1 MKKRLDEIFRRF
13 FAPDDGGGNGG
24 GEGSGGG
31 GNGEGADGGENG
43 AGDGQGNAGE
53 NGDGAGKGGG
63 DGSGQ
68 GGGEGGEGEG
78 SDEGGESLLAGD
90 EGAGGGEG
98 DEGDAK
104 PPTPEEVIKFSE
116 AIKVKGP
123 DGKDIDVDD
132 VDKEAIAAISPVLM
146 KHKMTPESASELVG
160 VYAAYALG
168 EQVKAQKAHMDQ
180 LKTIREAT
188 QKEFGEDL
196 PRIAK
201 EANAGGKAIFG
212 KFWQILR
219 GIPEFCN
226 QPDVIRGLAAHGR
239 SISNDQGAGGDGGG
253 DDGKDKGFSA
263 DDWIKH
269 SNERGRSTAG
279 E

>member
-53 NGDGAGKGGG
+53 NGDGAGK
-63 DGSGQ
+63 
-68 GGGEGGEGEG
+68 EG
-78 SDEGGESLLAGD
+78 SNEGGESLLAGD

-123 DGKDIDVDD
+123 DGKDIDVD
-132 VDKEAIAAISPVLM
+132 KEAIAAISPVLM
-146 KHKMTPESASELVG
+146 KHKMTPEAASELVG

-201 EANAGGKAIFG
+201 EANVGGKAIFG
-212 KFWQILR
+212 KLWNTLR
-219 GIPEFCN
+219 GIPEFSN
-226 QPDVIRGLAAHGR
+226 QADVIRGLAAHGR

-253 DDGKDKGFSA
+253 GKDKGFSA
-263 DDWIKH
+263 DGWINS
-269 SNERGRSTAG
+269 SNKKGRSTATDV

>member
-1 MKKRLDEIFRRF
+1 MSKRLDEIFRRF

-123 DGKDIDVDD
+123 DGKDIDVD
-132 VDKEAIAAISPVLM
+132 KEAIAALAPVLM
-146 KHKMTPESASELVG
+146 KHKLTPEAASELVG

-201 EANAGGKAIFG
+201 EANVGGKAIFG

-239 SISNDQGAGGDGGG
+239 SISNDQGTGGDGGG
-253 DDGKDKGFSA
+253 NNSDDGQFSA
-263 DDWIKH
+263 DGWINS
-269 SNERGRSTAG
+269 SNKKGRSTATDV

>member
-90 EGAGGGEG
+90 EGEGGGEG

-123 DGKDIDVDD
+123 DGKDIDVD
-132 VDKEAIAAISPVLM
+132 KEAIAALSPVLM
-146 KHKMTPESASELVG
+146 KHKMTPEAASELVG

-201 EANAGGKAIFG
+201 EANVGGKAIFG
-212 KFWQILR
+212 KLWNTLR
-219 GIPEFCN
+219 GIPEFSN
-226 QPDVIRGLAAHGR
+226 QADVIRGLAAHGR
-239 SISNDQGAGGDGGG
+239 SVMDDGGTGGDGGG
-253 DDGKDKGFSA
+253 NNSDDGQFSA
-263 DDWIKH
+263 DGWINS
-269 SNERGRSTAG
+269 SNKKGRSTATDV

>member
-1 MKKRLDEIFRRF
+1 MSKRLDEIFRRF
-13 FAPDDGGGNGG
+13 FAPDDGGGQGGEGGEGAGGGSGEGAGDGGEG
-24 GEGSGGG
+24 GEGSGEGSS
-31 GNGEGADGGENG
+31 GEGGQGGEG
-43 AGDGQGNAGE
+43 EGGSGGD
-53 NGDGAGKGGG
+53 DGAGSLLGG
-63 DGSGQ
+63 DE
-68 GGGEGGEGEG
+68 GEGGEGEG
-78 SDEGGESLLAGD
+78 QQ
-90 EGAGGGEG
+90 
-98 DEGDAK
+98 AK
-104 PPTPEEVIKFSE
+104 PPTPEEVTKFTE
-116 AIKVKGP
+116 AIKVKGA
-123 DGKDIDVDD
+123 DGKDIEI
-132 VDKEAIAAISPVLM
+132 DKEAIAALAPVLM
-146 KHKMTPESASELVG
+146 KHKLTPETASELVG
-160 VYAAYALG
+160 VYAAYAAQAQTKAQTAHM
-168 EQVKAQKAHMDQ
+168 EQVKAVRDASV
-180 LKTIREAT
+180 
-188 QKEFGEDL
+188 KEFGEDL
-196 PRIAK
+196 PRMAK

>member
-1 MKKRLDEIFRRF
+1 MSKRLDEIFRRF
-13 FAPDDGGGNGG
+13 FAPDDGGGHGGEGGEGGSG
-24 GEGSGGG
+24 GEGSGGNG
-31 GNGEGADGGENG
+31 VEGDGNGDGGEGGPGSEGADG
-43 AGDGQGNAGE
+43 ASLL
-53 NGDGAGKGGG
+53 GG
-63 DGSGQ
+63 DD
-68 GGGEGGEGEG
+68 GGEGG
-78 SDEGGESLLAGD
+78 DGD
-90 EGAGGGEG
+90 GNVT
-98 DEGDAK
+98 
-104 PPTPEEVIKFSE
+104 PPTPEDVTKFTE
-116 AIKVKGP
+116 AIKVKGA
-123 DGKDIDVDD
+123 DGKDIEI
-132 VDKEAIAAISPVLM
+132 DKEAIAALAPVLM
-146 KHKMTPESASELVG
+146 KHKLTPETASELVG
-160 VYAAYALG
+160 VYAAYAAQAQTKAQTAHM
-168 EQVKAQKAHMDQ
+168 EQVKAVRDASV
-180 LKTIREAT
+180 
-188 QKEFGEDL
+188 KEFGEDL
-196 PRIAK
+196 PRMAK

>member
-1 MKKRLDEIFRRF
+1 MSKRLDEIFRRF
-13 FAPDDGGGNGG
+13 FAPDDGGGHGGEGGEGGSG
-24 GEGSGGG
+24 GEGSGGNG
-31 GNGEGADGGENG
+31 VEGDGNGDGGEGGPGSEGADG
-43 AGDGQGNAGE
+43 ASLL
-53 NGDGAGKGGG
+53 GG
-63 DGSGQ
+63 DD
-68 GGGEGGEGEG
+68 GGEGGEGEG
-78 SDEGGESLLAGD
+78 KAT
-90 EGAGGGEG
+90 
-98 DEGDAK
+98 
-104 PPTPEEVIKFSE
+104 PPTPEDVTKFTE
-116 AIKVKGP
+116 AIKVKGA
-123 DGKDIDVDD
+123 DGKDIEI
-132 VDKEAIAAISPVLM
+132 DKEAIAALAPVLM
-146 KHKMTPESASELVG
+146 KHKLTPETASELVG
-160 VYAAYALG
+160 VYAAYAAQAQTKAQTAHM
-168 EQVKAQKAHMDQ
+168 EQVKAVRDASV
-180 LKTIREAT
+180 
-188 QKEFGEDL
+188 KEFGEDL
-196 PRIAK
+196 PRMAK

>member
-1 MKKRLDEIFRRF
+1 MSKRLDEIFRRF
-13 FAPDDGGGNGG
+13 FAPDDGGGHGGEGGEGGSG
-24 GEGSGGG
+24 GEGSGGNG
-31 GNGEGADGGENG
+31 VEGDGNGDGGEGGPGSEGADG
-43 AGDGQGNAGE
+43 ASLL
-53 NGDGAGKGGG
+53 GG
-63 DGSGQ
+63 DD
-68 GGGEGGEGEG
+68 GGEGGEGEG
-78 SDEGGESLLAGD
+78 KAT
-90 EGAGGGEG
+90 
-98 DEGDAK
+98 
-104 PPTPEEVIKFSE
+104 PPTPEDVTKFTE
-116 AIKVKGP
+116 AIKVKGA
-123 DGKDIDVDD
+123 DGKDIEI
-132 VDKEAIAAISPVLM
+132 DKEAIAALAPVLM
-146 KHKMTPESASELVG
+146 KHKLPPETASELVG
-160 VYAAYALG
+160 VYAAYAAQAQTKAQTAHM
-168 EQVKAQKAHMDQ
+168 EQVKAVRDASV
-180 LKTIREAT
+180 
-188 QKEFGEDL
+188 KEFGEDL
-196 PRIAK
+196 PRMAK